1 MGARPGGARGHGA
14 AHPRAVAATSRHATH
29 DATRRAPRALT
40 LTLTLAVTLTP
51 SLTLTPNPK
60 PRTPSAIAC
69 AMPKR
74 GTLRAH
80 SGLKCP
86 SRQILPPRYLVRVK
100 VRVRVRLRLSGS
112 GLGARV
118 RGSGSGQV
126 HLLRLAVELGQRELG
141 RHVGVGDGQVELK
154 VVLVL
159 EAIVEVPHL
168 ARPPGARLVTL
179 NGEPLVACTGA
190 AQGVAW
196 GCPEGGGGG
205 GGGGACE
212 ASRLP
217 PC

>member
-1 MGARPGGARGHGA
+1 
-14 AHPRAVAATSRHATH
+14 
-29 DATRRAPRALT
+29 
-40 LTLTLAVTLTP
+40 
-51 SLTLTPNPK
+51 
-60 PRTPSAIAC
+60 
-69 AMPKR
+69 MPKR

-86 SRQILPPRYLVRVK
+86 SRQILPPRYLVMVK
-100 VRVRVRLRLSGS
+100 VKVSGQAQWSGS
-112 GLGARV
+112 GSVVRV
-118 RGSGSGQV
+118 RGSGSGQA
-126 HLLRLAVELGQRELG
+126 HLLRLAVELGQRKLW

-190 AQGVAW
+190 APGVAW
-196 GCPEGGGGG
+196 GCPEVGGGD

-212 ASRLP
+212 VSRLL